1 MSVIYIMLPVA
12 LALAALAVWGFIRA
26 VRGGQYDDMDTPAMR
41 AIRSDDVD
49 AVQTSPSPD
58 ESPRTSHT

>member
-12 LALAALAVWGFIRA
+12 LLLGALAVWGFIRA

-41 AIRSDDVD
+41 AIQPDDAD
-49 AVQTSPSPD
+49 AVEPAAQD
-58 ESPRTSHT
+58 RA

>member
-1 MSVIYIMLPVA
+1 MSVLYIMLPVA

-41 AIRSDDVD
+41 AIQPDDAD
-49 AVQTSPSPD
+49 AVATPLPD
-58 ESPRTSHT
+58 ASPRTSRT

>member
-12 LALAALAVWGFIRA
+12 LLLAALAVWGFIRA

-41 AIRSDDVD
+41 AIQPDDVD
-49 AVQTSPSPD
+49 AVAPSD
-58 ESPRTSHT
+58 HARD